1 MWEALKR
8 LFGRYGFHRQP
19 PVYHHSGSSVG
30 PVVSP
35 NDVWWAEQWCVRQ
48 HSAQMAEGAR
58 NVANDLEYREL
69 MAVGALNMAP
79 HAVKT
84 RRLAAIARERDAL
97 KDQLAK
103 AIKAKKARAPI
114 YAALRA
120 LSIEEL
126 RVETGK

>member
-1 MWEALKR
+1 MIVLAFIRR
-8 LFGRYGFHRQP
+8 LFSRYGFGQLSKIQRDIDLR
-19 PVYHHSGSSVG
+19 YGEGWEHS
-30 PVVSP
+30 PFFT
-35 NDVWWAEQWCVRQ
+35 A
-48 HSAQMAEGAR
+48 HKA
-58 NVANDLEYREL
+58 
-69 MAVGALNMAP
+69 
-79 HAVKT
+79 KT
-84 RRLAAIARERDAL
+84 ERLAAIARERDAL